1 VQPPLAPHLV
11 FKMFDGIGDVG
22 VVAEDTGF
30 LQRGIEN
37 ATCRTDKRFAGEI
50 FLIAR
55 LLADQHEVGLA
66 RSLARHRLGGIAV
79 ERLRPGRARAA
90 I

>member
-1 VQPPLAPHLV
+1 MQPPLAPHLV

-37 ATCRTDKRFAGEI
+37 AACRTDKRFAGEI

-66 RSLARHRLGGIAV
+66 RSLARHRAWV
-79 ERLRPGRARAA
+79 ASR
-90 I
+90 